1 MIVDPAVVPG
11 LLLLLAE
18 LTALA
23 AVGYVVARVALR
35 QDDDRMALAQGLVVG
50 LALWGLIA
58 NFVLYAVPGL
68 AGAAIGWGVVLTLGA
83 VLVWR
88 APERIRPSPRAAAG
102 FAVAAVALLW
112 VALASRQ
119 LMGIS
124 HPDLHLGLSASIR
137 AGGFPPEL
145 PWSSGEPLRY
155 HYGPDLLVGL
165 LAPPSGP
172 DLAFVTELVA
182 ALSWAS
188 FVLVVTTALLG
199 RAPPMAVAVV
209 APLLLANG
217 LWTWGSPAGGAI
229 LHGPIP
235 AGIPG
240 PGLRQSLGDVYWPVV
255 ELAPN
260 VRITDLLAD
269 IHKVSYTMGY
279 ALTFVVLEY
288 AARVEQWSWRA
299 SVALAGLVGFL
310 GLLATTL
317 IPVVVVLLAG
327 LAVRNVI
334 RARRVG
340 LAMAEARRVAASF
353 VLAGLLLIASGSA
366 FTGILDGTPSSAL
379 AFMPSLA
386 TSDLEVFGWFES
398 QPGGLGLLGL
408 GPLAVAGVAV
418 VLARRDR
425 LVLALSAGAGLLVL
439 AWLALTYPPAPW
451 DINRFAGHG
460 RNLALMALVL
470 ALSVRLAGLPS
481 VRWRYA
487 VAALLLGL
495 ITWPTVV
502 APVRTLG
509 LAVGREVQLANARWV
524 QETLIDHGVPV
535 PMRRY
540 QLPPVSDRIADYLRD
555 HTPVDARVLA
565 PEPPY
570 WNVTFATGR
579 PNNSGL
585 NGLIYLVSHVGPEY
599 LDAAKYLDPAAIR
612 RLGIGYVHATDAWMA
627 ALPPRAQT
635 WLGDAQLFELLVRE
649 GHETL
654 YRVRPAF
661 LALDVA
667 PNPASFEAL
676 RQAVP
681 PSAAVYLVLPPL
693 EIDTLRIA
701 SALSHAQLA
710 GELDPLILHL
720 RTPAQW
726 RLDSLTDQPPDLVA
740 LPTGAL
746 PWMFEP
752 SARTPIWWR
761 EEVAVY
767 APDGAVSRIMDV
779 PAPEG
784 FAPERPPPVQIEVS
798 DVTVAEGRIEFV
810 ATFDELTAE
819 GWTGQDWVVLAGDR
833 SPWAI
838 PTEVF
843 RQGEEPT
850 IAKWYAGLLGAGG
863 ATSTHSYRFDARLS
877 ELSVRNDAGEFV
889 PLPTSAADLAPGG
902 HTLALRLR
910 HEYQPQYWRDAAVIP
925 VLRIRISESGDVTYE
940 LFEDILG
947 GSVP

>member
-1 MIVDPAVVPG
+1 MIVDPAVLPG
-11 LLLLLAE
+11 LLLAAE
-18 LTALA
+18 LAALA
-23 AVGYVVARVALR
+23 AVGYVIVRVALR
-35 QDDDRMALAQGLVVG
+35 QDDERMALAQGLVVG
-50 LALWGLIA
+50 PAIWGLVV

-68 AGAAIGWGVVLTLGA
+68 AGAAVGWGLTLALGA
-83 VLVWR
+83 VLAWR
-88 APERIRPSPRAAAG
+88 APERIRPRPRVAAG
-102 FAVAAVALLW
+102 FAVAAIALLQ

-145 PWSSGEPLRY
+145 PWTSGEPLRY

-165 LAPPSGP
+165 LAPPAGP
-172 DLAFVTELVA
+172 DLAFVTELISA
-182 ALSWAS
+182 FSWAS
-188 FVLVVTTALLG
+188 FALVVTTALLG
-199 RAPPMAVAVV
+199 RAPPMAVAIV

-217 LWTWGSPAGGAI
+217 LWTWGSPVGSAI

-235 AGIPG
+235 AGLPG
-240 PGLRQSLGDVYWPVV
+240 PELRQSLGDVYWPVV

-279 ALTFVVLEY
+279 ALTFVVVEY
-288 AARVEQWSWRA
+288 AARVERWSWRA
-299 SVALAGLVGFL
+299 SVTLAALVGFL

-317 IPVVVVLLAG
+317 IPVGLILLAG
-327 LAVRNVI
+327 LALRNII

-353 VLAGLLLIASGSA
+353 VLAGLLLVASGGV
-366 FTGILDGTPSSAL
+366 FTGFLDGASSSSLAL
-379 AFMPSLA
+379 MPSLG
-386 TSDLEVFGWFES
+386 TSHLEAFGWFKS

-418 VLARRDR
+418 VLARRDH

-439 AWLALTYPPAPW
+439 AWLALSYPPAPW
-451 DINRFAGHG
+451 DVNRFAGHA
-460 RNLALMALVL
+460 RNLALMALLL

-481 VRWRYA
+481 ARWRYA
-487 VAALLLGL
+487 LAALLLGL

-524 QETLIDHGVPV
+524 QETFIDPGVPV
-535 PMRRY
+535 PLRRFR
-540 QLPPVSDRIADYLRD
+540 LPPVSVRIADYIRD
-555 HTPVDARVLA
+555 HTSLDARVLA
-565 PEPPY
+565 TEPPH
-570 WNVTFATGR
+570 WNVIFSTGR
-579 PNNSGL
+579 PNNAGFAGRPHQ
-585 NGLIYLVSHVGPEY
+585 NYYIGPEY
-599 LDAAKYLDPAAIR
+599 LDAHQFLEPAAIR
-612 RLGIGYVHATDAWMA
+612 RLGIGFVHATDAWMA
-627 ALPPRAQT
+627 TLPPRART
-635 WLGDAQLFELLVRE
+635 WLGDTQFFERLVRD
-649 GHETL
+649 GHEAL

-661 LALDVA
+661 LTLDVA

-681 PSAAVYLVLPPL
+681 PSATAYLVLPPL
-693 EIDTLRIA
+693 AIDTLRIA
-701 SALSHAQLA
+701 SVLSHAQVV
-710 GELDPLILHL
+710 GELDPLSLHL

-726 RLDSLTDQPPDLVA
+726 RLDSLTDQHPDLIA
-740 LPTGAL
+740 LPTGAF

-752 SARTPIWWR
+752 SARTPIWSR
-761 EEVAVY
+761 EEVTVY
-767 APDGAVSRIMDV
+767 APDGAVPPIMDL
-779 PAPEG
+779 PTPEDS
-784 FAPERPPPVQIEVS
+784 AADNPPPVQIEIS
-798 DVTVAEGRIEFV
+798 DLTVADGRIEFV
-810 ATFDELTAE
+810 ATFDERTAQ

-863 ATSTHSYRFDARLS
+863 ATSTHVYRFDARLS
-877 ELSVRNDAGEFV
+877 ELSVRNDTGDFV
-889 PLPTSAADLAPGG
+889 PLASSAANLGPGG
-902 HTLALRLR
+902 YTLALRLR
-910 HEYQPQYWRDAAVIP
+910 HEYQPNQWRDAAVIP
-925 VLRIRISESGDVTYE
+925 VLRVRIADSGDAIYE
-940 LFEDILG
+940 PSADVAVSPG
-947 GSVP
+947 T